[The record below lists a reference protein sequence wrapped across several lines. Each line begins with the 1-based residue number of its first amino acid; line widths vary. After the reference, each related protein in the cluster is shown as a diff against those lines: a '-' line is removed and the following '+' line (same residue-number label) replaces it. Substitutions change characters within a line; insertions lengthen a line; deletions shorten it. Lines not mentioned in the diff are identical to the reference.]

1 MFRAQP
7 VFPVVHKDVF
17 HFRQFSMR
25 QAPSG
30 QRINTDSCAF
40 GALIGPE
47 AMPAK
52 ILDIGSGTG
61 VLALM
66 LAVRFPE
73 AMITAVEPERSIAE
87 VARENFLAS
96 PWNQRIHLEIS
107 RAQDLIPEIHGIFD
121 FVLCNPPYFQNS
133 LLSDD
138 RLRMVARHNTDLCP
152 DELYLCMLR
161 MMSEQG
167 SAWVSFP
174 EDNTALWVDEG
185 IKAGLH
191 RTHHM
196 IIKDHPTAKPHM
208 AIVGWSRRKPDKVI
222 EDEIYYRTEH
232 KGRVSEWMRA
242 FRQEW
247 YPEKYNAQFF

>member
-1 MFRAQP
+1 MH
-7 VFPVVHKDVF
+7 HKDLF

-30 QRINTDSCAF
+30 QRVNTDSCAF
-40 GALIGPE
+40 GALIGPN
-47 AMPAK
+47 ATPLK

-73 AMITAVEPERSIAE
+73 AMITAVEPELAIAE
-87 VARENFLAS
+87 VARANFLAS
-96 PWNQRIHLEIS
+96 PWSDRINIEVN
-107 RAQDLIPEIHGIFD
+107 RAQDLDPNVHGTFD

-133 LLSDD
+133 LLSDN

-152 DELYLCMLR
+152 DELYESMYR
-161 MMSEQG
+161 MMSENG

-174 EDNTALWVDEG
+174 EDSTSLWVDEG
-185 IKAGLH
+185 VKAGLH
-191 RTHHM
+191 RTHHL
-196 IIKDHPTAKPHM
+196 IVKDHPGAKPHM
-208 AIVGWSRRKPDKVI
+208 TIVGWTRTKPDEVI
-222 EDEIYYRTEH
+222 EDEVHYRNEH
-232 KGRVSEWMRA
+232 KGRGSEWMRA

>member
-1 MFRAQP
+1 ML
-7 VFPVVHKDVF
+7 HKDLF

-30 QRINTDSCAF
+30 QRVNTDSCAF
-40 GALIGPE
+40 GALIGPN
-47 AMPAK
+47 ARPLK

-73 AMITAVEPERSIAE
+73 ATITAVEPELAIAD

-96 PWNQRIHLEIS
+96 PWSHRINLEIH
-107 RAQDLIPEIHGIFD
+107 RAQDLTPEIHGTFD

-133 LLSDD
+133 LLSDN

-152 DELYLCMLR
+152 DELYESMHR
-161 MMSEQG
+161 MMSEHG

-174 EDNTALWVDEG
+174 EDSTSLWVDEG
-185 IKAGLH
+185 VKAGLH
-191 RTHHM
+191 RTHHL
-196 IIKDHPTAKPHM
+196 IVKDHPGARPHM
-208 AIVGWSRRKPDKVI
+208 TIVGLSRLKPAEVI
-222 EDEIYYRTEH
+222 EDEIHYRNEH
-232 KGRVSEWMRA
+232 KGRVSDWMRA